1 MARKMDSSATGEP
14 PRGTREQ
21 LEARLKAGEL
31 RDPARKGTRK
41 QQAQDAKRRAA
52 KLGAAFRR
60 AKGKGHVARAEHV
73 LAARRGMVLED
84 LILTVPGWDPY
95 EQAGECYFDQDA
107 AWRAIDFVHAHLT
120 HTKGQDAGKPLL
132 LEPWQVAILANV
144 FGWKR
149 PDGSRRMREVFIYVP
164 RKNGKSTLAA
174 AIILYLLACDGERGA
189 EVYSAAGSK
198 EQAAL
203 IWGTAADMIQNRAA
217 LRDRFSTYQNG
228 KSIVYRAGGATYKAI
243 PSDAKLRHGFNAH
256 GVVVDEVHVLPN
268 GDLVD
273 VLVTSTGAR
282 RQPLVVYVT
291 TADFDRQSVCNELR
305 DTAVAVR
312 DNGGNR
318 DRPGWDPG
326 FMPVVYEAQGT
337 DDWTSPEV
345 WARAN
350 PNLGVSLRRDYVE
363 REATKALRSPR
374 VRNSFLRLQLN
385 IRTQAEVSWIPMELW
400 DLCTG
405 TATAE
410 SLKGKLCYGGLDLAS
425 RKDLVAWCLYFPEEH
440 AVLCRFW
447 WPEQNLR
454 RRVQDEGATW
464 MLEWVEKG
472 FLTLTPGTVT
482 DYEVVRQAV
491 QADLKVYQV
500 GAVGFD
506 RWNAQQIATQLKQ
519 GGANL
524 VEVGQ
529 GFRDLSEPS
538 KELEALWMA
547 GKLQHLGNPVLRW
560 NAGNTMVREDPAG
573 NIKPDKQKST
583 GQIDGIVATV
593 MALGLAV
600 TVAAK
605 GQGPSVY
612 ESRGMRTL

>member
-1 MARKMDSSATGEP
+1 MGSRKDSSASGEP
-14 PRGTREQ
+14 PQGTRAA
-21 LEARLKAGEL
+21 LEAGL
-31 RDPARKGTRK
+31 RSGKLQDPARAGNRHTR
-41 QQAQDAKRRAA
+41 ARDARRRAA
-52 KLGAAFRR
+52 KLGAAFSR
-60 AKGKGHVARAEHV
+60 AKGKGKVALAEHV
-73 LAARRGMVLED
+73 LAARRGMNLHE
-84 LILTVPGWDPY
+84 LILTVPGWDPHQ
-95 EQAGECYFDQDA
+95 QAGEAYFDEAA
-107 AWRAIDFVHAHLT
+107 AWRAVDFVHAHLT

-132 LEPWQVAILANV
+132 LEPWQVAILANI

-149 PDGSRRMREVFIYVP
+149 PDGLRRFREVFIYVP

-228 KSIVYRAGGATYKAI
+228 KSIVYRAGGSTYKAI

-291 TADFDRQSVCNELR
+291 TADFDRQSVCNELH

-312 DNGGNR
+312 DNGGHQ

-326 FMPVVYEAQGT
+326 FLPVVYEAQPS

-345 WARAN
+345 WKRAN
-350 PNLGVSLRRDYVE
+350 PNLGVSLRLDYVQ
-363 REATKALRSPR
+363 REAARALRSPR

-385 IRTQAEVSWIPMELW
+385 IRTQAEVAWVPMELW
-400 DLCTG
+400 DLCVG
-405 TATAE
+405 TVTRE
-410 SLKGKLCYGGLDLAS
+410 QLKGLLCYGGLDLAS
-425 RKDLVAWCLYFPEEH
+425 RKDLVAFSLYFPELH

-454 RRVQDEGATW
+454 RRVQDEGASW

-472 FLTLTPGTVT
+472 FLTLTPGSVT
-482 DYEVVRQAV
+482 DYEIVRQGILE
-491 QADLKVYQV
+491 DLKAYQV

-506 RWNAQQIATQLKQ
+506 RWNAQQIATQLKRD
-519 GGANL
+519 GCNL

-573 NIKPDKQKST
+573 NIKPDKQRST
-583 GQIDGIVATV
+583 GQIDGIVATI

-605 GQGPSVY
+605 GQGPSLY